1 MHLSRLSTAIHRLAT
16 GWATL
21 ATTAIF
27 ILFMALVLPGQAAA
41 AQAIA
46 GGVGA
51 PDTSFW
57 YTPADL
63 YRMAAAY
70 GPEGRAAYIHARW
83 TFDVIWPVVYTAF
96 LALALSWVSRR
107 VFAPAS
113 RWQWANLVPTAGMV
127 LDYLEN
133 SAASLV
139 MARYPA
145 LTPGVVHLAPV
156 FTLAKWIFVTGSF
169 VLLLIGGGVAL
180 WRWAMARR
188 RRQDA

>member
-1 MHLSRLSTAIHRLAT
+1 MLLVHLSSGLYRLAT
-16 GWATL
+16 GWVTL
-21 ATTAIF
+21 AATALF
-27 ILFMALVLPGQAAA
+27 ILFMALVLPGQAAE
-41 AQAIA
+41 AQTVA
-46 GGVGA
+46 GGVGS

-83 TFDVIWPVVYTAF
+83 TFDVIWPIVYTVF
-96 LALALSWVSRR
+96 LVLALSWVYRR
-107 VFAPAS
+107 AFAPAS
-113 RWQWANLVPTAGMV
+113 RWQLANLAPGVGML

-145 LTPGVVHLAPV
+145 LTPGVAHLAPV
-156 FTLAKWIFVTGSF
+156 FTLAKWIFVNGSF
-169 VLLLIGGGVAL
+169 GLLLIGGGVAL
-180 WRWAMARR
+180 WRWVAARR
-188 RRQDA
+188 QR